1 MQPKLQPKT
10 QPKTRRE
17 KTRGELLLVRPFLE
31 TREGAAH
38 CNAASG

>member
-10 QPKTRRE
+10 QPKTRGD
-17 KTRGELLLVRPFLE
+17 KTRGELLLVRPFLGIA
-31 TREGAAH
+31 EGAAH